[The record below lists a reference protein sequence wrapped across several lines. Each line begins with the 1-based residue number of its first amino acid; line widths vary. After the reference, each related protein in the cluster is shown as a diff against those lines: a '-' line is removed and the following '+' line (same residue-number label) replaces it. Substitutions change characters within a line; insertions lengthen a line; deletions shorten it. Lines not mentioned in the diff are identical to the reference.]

1 MKFKKLAAIAMSS
14 LLTLTLVTGCSTDKK
29 AESDKPT
36 VAIVL
41 GEGSIN
47 DQSFNQSTWEG
58 LKKAKEDFGVNI
70 KYLES
75 QQDSDYVSNV
85 ESFVDQEA
93 DLIVGVGFQL
103 KDTIEEMAKNYPDQQ
118 FAILDETYDKV
129 PSNVTTVTFKEQEG
143 AYLAGYLAG
152 QVSETKNVGF
162 IGGIEASPA
171 IQKYHYG
178 FKAGA
183 ESVDGVK
190 VNSQYANTFSD
201 AAKGKAI
208 ANQMISSG
216 SDVVF
221 AAAGATGVGSIEA
234 CKENNKKAIGVDIDQ
249 SYIAPETVISS
260 AIKKMNVASYDLAKM
275 LVEGKLTGGQ
285 SLVYGIKENG
295 IGLSE
300 NTSKN
305 VSKEIMD
312 EINIISDKIV
322 NGEIKVPATEKEY
335 ESMK

>member
-14 LLTLTLVTGCSTDKK
+14 LLTLTLITGCSTNKK

-152 QVSETKNVGF
+152 KVSETKNVGF

-216 SDVVF
+216 SDIVF

-305 VSKEIMD
+305 VSKEIMN

-322 NGEIKVPATEKEY
+322 NGEIKVPSTEKEY

>member
-14 LLTLTLVTGCSTDKK
+14 LLTLTLVTGCSTNKK

-152 QVSETKNVGF
+152 KVSETKNVGF

-216 SDVVF
+216 SDIVF

>member
-29 AESDKPT
+29 TESDKPT

-103 KDTIEEMAKNYPDQQ
+103 KDTIEEMAKSYPNQQ

-152 QVSETKNVGF
+152 KVSETKNVGF

-178 FKAGA
+178 FKAGS

>member
-14 LLTLTLVTGCSTDKK
+14 LLTLTLITGCSTNKK

-152 QVSETKNVGF
+152 KVSETKNVGF

-183 ESVDGVK
+183 ESVGGVK

-216 SDVVF
+216 SDIVF

-305 VSKEIMD
+305 VSKEIMN

-322 NGEIKVPATEKEY
+322 NGEIKVPSTEKEY